1 MARPDYGGITRISD
15 GLPGAGW
22 TLSGTTGTMAAAL
35 AANSNVFTMRASTVS
50 TNLKAALI
58 TRVRLQ
64 FTTIQAFTTPVTAG
78 RRLGLFKF
86 THASGASNGN
96 PSANN
101 TNIVPV
107 PNNAADTS
115 SVFTLVS
122 ATPEWASADIA
133 TTAAMTMGSNM
144 TVTATPLRVWNLTHL
159 GAAGAN
165 DSVEWTFPTP
175 IFLPNGTGITI
186 QNPVQM
192 DGAAGTWHLAVA
204 VDWQEVGTYT

>member
-1 MARPDYGGITRISD
+1 MARIDYGALSPTT
-15 GLPGAGW
+15 PGAGW
-22 TLSGTTGTMAAAL
+22 TLSGSTGTMAAAL
-35 AANSNVFTMRASTVS
+35 AASTNIFTMRSSTVS

-64 FTTIQAFTTPVTAG
+64 FTTITAFGTPVTAA

-107 PNNAADTS
+107 PFNAADTS

-122 ATPEWASADIA
+122 ATPEWASVDIA

-144 TVTATPLRVWNLTHL
+144 SVSATPLRVLNLVHV
-159 GAAGAN
+159 GAAGGNVEA
-165 DSVEWTFPTP
+165 EWTFPTR
-175 IFLPNGTGITI
+175 ILLPNGTGITI
-186 QNPVQM
+186 QPMTTM
-192 DGAAGTWHLAVA
+192 DATGTFHLAVA
-204 VDWQEVGTYT
+204 VDWSEVGTYT

>member
-1 MARPDYGGITRISD
+1 MARIDYGAQSPTA
-15 GLPGAGW
+15 LGAGW
-22 TLSGTTGTMAAAL
+22 SLSATTGTMAAAL
-35 AANSNVFTMRASTVS
+35 AANSNIFVMRTSTVA

-64 FTTIQAFTTPVTAG
+64 YTTITAYTTPVTAA
-78 RRLGLFKF
+78 RRLALYKM

-101 TNIVPV
+101 TNIVPA
-107 PNNAADTS
+107 PFNAADTS

-122 ATPEWASADIA
+122 ATPEFGGVDIA

-144 TVTATPLRVWNLTHL
+144 TVSATPLRVFNLSHV
-159 GAAGAN
+159 GAAGGN

-192 DGAAGTWHLAVA
+192 DAAGTFHLAVA
-204 VDWQEVGTYT
+204 VDWQEVGTY